1 MQEHY
6 ATYDLQQDH
15 HHDRN
20 RSRLF
25 GYLTLAYTAVVV
37 YASLQPF
44 SGWRMPPAEI
54 LRFLIERPH
63 YFTLNDIVFNFM
75 GYAPFGALAW
85 LALRRSLGTGLALA
99 AAIASAALLSLAMES
114 LQMFLPAR
122 VSSSMDIAINVAGAI
137 LGAGVTALA
146 SAPQFTGRALAAI
159 RNRMFLPG
167 AAVDVGILV
176 VVAWLATHLY
186 AGPQLFDTGDL
197 RDLLELPTRAHYTPQ
212 LFILTEAVVVA
223 LNTIGIGL
231 LIASL
236 IRDGHHRFSI
246 AIGLI
251 AGGLVIKTAAD
262 VMLGETAPF
271 VWVTPGA
278 VLGLAAGGLLLY
290 PCLRVQRAAQMW
302 LAAACLT
309 IAVIVVNI
317 APDNPYHAVLPL
329 LVDETHSHYLRLHR
343 ITRTLSASWP
353 FAALAWLA
361 VTGKRRDSR

>member
-44 SGWRMPPAEI
+44 TGWRMPPDEI
-54 LRFLIERPH
+54 LRFLIEPPR
-63 YFTLNDIVFNFM
+63 YFTLNDIVFNFL
-75 GYAPFGALAW
+75 GYIPFGVLAW
-85 LALRRSLGTGLALA
+85 LAWRRALGSAPALA
-99 AAIASAALLSLAMES
+99 AAIVGAALLSLAMES

-122 VSSSMDIAINVAGAI
+122 VSSSLDIVINVAGATV
-137 LGAGVTALA
+137 GAGVTALA
-146 SAPQFTGRALAAI
+146 SAPRFTGHALTAI

-167 AAVDVGILV
+167 AAVDVGIV
-176 VVAWLATHLY
+176 MVAAWLATHLY

-197 RDLLELPTRAHYTPQ
+197 RDLLQLPTRADYTPQ
-212 LFILTEAVVVA
+212 LFILTEAAAVA
-223 LNTIGIGL
+223 LNTLGIGL

-236 IRDGHHRFSI
+236 MRDGRHRFSA

-251 AGGLVIKTAAD
+251 VGGLAIKTVSDAI
-262 VMLGETAPF
+262 LGETAPF
-271 VWVTPGA
+271 IWATPGA
-278 VLGLAAGGLLLY
+278 VLGLSAGGLLLY
-290 PCLRVQRAAQMW
+290 PCLLTRRAVQIW
-302 LAAACLT
+302 LTAAC
-309 IAVIVVNI
+309 IVVAVVVINL

-329 LVDETHSHYLRLHR
+329 LIDETHSHYLRLHR
-343 ITRTLSASWP
+343 IARTLSVSWP
-353 FAALAWLA
+353 FATLTWLA
-361 VTGKRRDSR
+361 VTGRWQEVH